1 MADARTHILGFT
13 FIRRQM
19 ADKAKKEEVIQVV
32 QVSIEVSSGAARF
45 HVAVRAESI
54 QRAASIVAARYPGG
68 NCRVK
73 FPIEP
78 EGFFMND
85 AAAGTGI
92 VGLDQPDLIAA

>member
-1 MADARTHILGFT
+1 MVDAGIHIPGFT
-13 FIRRQM
+13 CSKWRTIS
-19 ADKAKKEEVIQVV
+19 KEKKGEVIQVV

-54 QRAASIVAARYPGG
+54 QLAASIVAARYPGG
-68 NCRVK
+68 DCRVK

-78 EGFFMND
+78 EGFFIND

-92 VGLDQPDLIAA
+92 VGLERPDLIAA

>member
-1 MADARTHILGFT
+1 MADAGIHIPGFT
-13 FIRRQM
+13 CSRWRTIS
-19 ADKAKKEEVIQVV
+19 KEKKGEVIQVV

-68 NCRVK
+68 DCRVK

-78 EGFFMND
+78 EGFFIND

-92 VGLDQPDLIAA
+92 VGLERPDLIAA